1 MIPTE
6 VEDRLARY
14 FFHRYLPDEIMM
26 EIENLL
32 VPFYL
37 EDELPPEND
46 MVKLAISI
54 IDNALEIE

>member
-37 EDELPPEND
+37 ENELPPEND

-54 IDNALEIE
+54 IDNALEE

>member
-32 VPFYL
+32 VL
-37 EDELPPEND
+37 
-46 MVKLAISI
+46 SI
-54 IDNALEIE
+54 LRMSYRLKMIW

>member
-54 IDNALEIE
+54 IDNALEE

>member
-46 MVKLAISI
+46 MVKLAISV
-54 IDNALEIE
+54 IDNALEE

>member
-1 MIPTE
+1 
-6 VEDRLARY
+6 
-14 FFHRYLPDEIMM
+14 MM

-37 EDELPPEND
+37 EDELPPVND

-54 IDNALEIE
+54 IDNGLEE

>member
-1 MIPTE
+1 MIPSE

-54 IDNALEIE
+54 IDNGLEE

>member
-32 VPFYL
+32 VPYYL

-46 MVKLAISI
+46 MVKLAISV
-54 IDNALEIE
+54 IDNALEE

>member
-1 MIPTE
+1 MIPSE
-6 VEDRLARY
+6 AEDRLARY

-54 IDNALEIE
+54 IDNGLEE